1 MKRERKTVTPDKGC
15 SPQASNLK
23 ETPVSNALDT
33 VQPDSRLGKLWAF
46 ASPDVP
52 VHDQRVRQALD
63 YLVVQATKMPLEK
76 VDRAVA
82 ETFALLF
89 WYKNEDMHQA
99 VEDRLK
105 TPGLAAVRKRRLM
118 YLVDRLRRFPCMKP
132 ERADQMKK
140 LVAKWQGL
148 SRNVNEKLV
157 ARAQQLNRY
166 DKVAV
171 AWGVAEPV
179 GHLMSMVLELQTRHF
194 VDAHQLPNGYA
205 KLATRQS
212 VSHQ

>member
-23 ETPVSNALDT
+23 ETPVSNVLDT

-52 VHDQRVRQALD
+52 VHDQRVRQELD
-63 YLVVQATKMPLEK
+63 YLVVQATKMPFEK

-82 ETFALLF
+82 KTFALLF

-99 VEDRLK
+99 LEDRLK

-140 LVAKWQGL
+140 LVVKWQSL

-205 KLATRQS
+205 KLATRHS

>member
-1 MKRERKTVTPDKGC
+1 MKRKSKTLTPDKGC

-23 ETPVSNALDT
+23 ETPVSKALDT

-52 VHDQRVRQALD
+52 VHDLHVRQELD
-63 YLVVQATKMPLEK
+63 YLVVQATKIPLEK

-89 WYKNEDMHQA
+89 WYKNEDMHEA
-99 VEDRLK
+99 LEDRLK
-105 TPGLAAVRKRRLM
+105 TPGLAPVRKRRLM

-140 LVAKWQGL
+140 LVAKWQSL
-148 SRNVNEKLV
+148 SRNVNERLLAK
-157 ARAQQLNRY
+157 AQQLNRY

-194 VDAHQLPNGYA
+194 VDAHRLPNGNDT
-205 KLATRQS
+205 LAARHSGSRQ
-212 VSHQ
+212 